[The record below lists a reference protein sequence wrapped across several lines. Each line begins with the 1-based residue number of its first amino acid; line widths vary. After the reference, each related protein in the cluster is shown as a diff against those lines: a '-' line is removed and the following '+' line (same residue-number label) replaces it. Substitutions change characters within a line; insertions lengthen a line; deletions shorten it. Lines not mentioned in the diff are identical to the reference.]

1 MIHFNRMFYY
11 KPSIFNYPHFRKP
24 PHEALG
30 NQRPSHCH
38 CPNFLQLSRVLGA
51 TTPSMALG
59 DLRTFGDQKN
69 FKNRASQMLHV
80 TQAHFQTE
88 QIP

>member
-1 MIHFNRMFYY
+1 
-11 KPSIFNYPHFRKP
+11 
-24 PHEALG
+24 
-30 NQRPSHCH
+30 
-38 CPNFLQLSRVLGA
+38 
-51 TTPSMALG
+51 MALG

-69 FKNRASQMLHV
+69 LKNRASQMLHV